1 MSAYTALLSAQ
12 LRTLLQYRA
21 AALAGLTTQLFF
33 GFVIVMAYEA
43 FYASAA
49 APMPMTLREV
59 TTYTWLGQAMLGLMP
74 WSIDPEIRERIRT
87 GGVAYELL
95 RPADL
100 YNMWFIRSVA
110 RRAVPTL
117 LRSLPIFAVAGL
129 FLGLEPPPTAA
140 AGLAWAAAT
149 FCALLLSSA
158 ITTLMAVTL
167 MWTISGEGIL
177 YIMPGI
183 AGFFSGQYLPLPLMP
198 DWIELL
204 SEWLPFRG
212 LIDIPF
218 RLYLGHVP
226 VEECLPLFLHQLA
239 WIAVLVLAGRRAL
252 ARGTRR
258 LVVQGG

>member
-1 MSAYTALLSAQ
+1 MSAYRALLSAQ

-21 AALAGLTTQLFF
+21 AALAGLTAQLFF
-33 GFVIVMAYEA
+33 GFVIVMVYEA
-43 FYASAA
+43 FYASAS

-74 WSIDPEIRERIRT
+74 WYIDPEIRERIRT

-110 RRAVPTL
+110 RRAAPTL
-117 LRSLPIFAVAGL
+117 LRSLPIFVVAGL

-149 FCALLLSSA
+149 FCALLLASA

-218 RLYLGHVP
+218 RLYLGRVP